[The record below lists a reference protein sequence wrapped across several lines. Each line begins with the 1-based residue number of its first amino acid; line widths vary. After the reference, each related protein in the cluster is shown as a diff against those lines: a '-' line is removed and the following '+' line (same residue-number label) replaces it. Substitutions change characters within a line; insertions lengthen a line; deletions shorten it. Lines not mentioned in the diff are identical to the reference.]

1 MATSSTDDN
10 RFTPYRGNCQIS
22 VTTLSQDVFVEALW
36 VNLCLLRTAMTLIVF
51 TALMRDSS
59 KLIAL
64 SGGTTPFAK
73 AQIHVYSPAA
83 EGMLIFSVIIY
94 WL

>member
-10 RFTPYRGNCQIS
+10 RSIPYRGNYQTS
-22 VTTLSQDVFVEALW
+22 VTILSQGVFVEALW
-36 VNLCLLRTAMTLIVF
+36 VNLSLLPTAMILIVLA
-51 TALMRDSS
+51 ALMRDSS

-83 EGMLIFSVIIY
+83 EGMLIFSVVIY
-94 WL
+94 